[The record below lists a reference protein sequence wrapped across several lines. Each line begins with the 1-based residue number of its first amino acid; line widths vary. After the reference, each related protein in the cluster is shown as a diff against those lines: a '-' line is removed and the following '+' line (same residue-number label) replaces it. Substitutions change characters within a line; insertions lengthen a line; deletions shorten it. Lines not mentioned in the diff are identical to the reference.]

1 MKKWKY
7 ALLILS
13 LVLIGFGLSGI
24 IAGAARTHTDSYM
37 STKQTYE
44 EYRDD
49 LEYYEAIQLCISFT
63 RGGHPEETVNS
74 KEKYPDLENAM
85 RYYSASA
92 EREEEL
98 SSLIKSTRDYRNEW
112 SNELR
117 DIERSGVDAVTNG
130 SLILTAGVI
139 LLIVFI
145 ILAAREYKMDPAQK
159 NKA

>member
-7 ALLILS
+7 AVLILS
-13 LVLIGFGLSGI
+13 LVLIGFGLSGL
-24 IAGAARTHTDSYM
+24 IAGATRTHTEEYASNEELYR
-37 STKQTYE
+37 
-44 EYRDD
+44 EYRDKLD
-49 LEYYEAIQLCISFT
+49 RLEAIKSCISFT
-63 RGGHPEETVNS
+63 KNGYPEETKVYR
-74 KEKYPDLENAM
+74 EKYQDLDKDI

-98 SSLIKSTRDYRNEW
+98 SRLIESTRNLRNDQ
-112 SNELR
+112 SNEVR
-117 DIERSGVDAVTNG
+117 DIERSGTTAITRG